1 MKEWPQ
7 ELPDVETQDR
17 EIKAQ
22 RKNIRNQMKETDK
35 QTEALL
41 DSEYFLFFGEAN
53 K

>member
-1 MKEWPQ
+1 MEEWPK
-7 ELPDVETQDR
+7 ELPDAKTQER
-17 EIKAQ
+17 EIEAQ
-22 RKNIRNQMKETDK
+22 RKDIRDQMKETDK